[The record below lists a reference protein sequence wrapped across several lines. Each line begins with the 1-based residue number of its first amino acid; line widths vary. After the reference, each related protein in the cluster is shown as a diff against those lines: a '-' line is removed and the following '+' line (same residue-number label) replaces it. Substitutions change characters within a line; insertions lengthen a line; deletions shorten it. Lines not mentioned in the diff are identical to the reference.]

1 MKIELSK
8 IPKEFGE
15 LMKKEKIPCLQI
27 GMLKNGKKS
36 FDIEVI
42 VKRPERYNNK
52 ELLKKIPKTYKG
64 FEVKII

>member
-1 MKIELSK
+1 MEIELSK

-15 LMKKEKIPCLQI
+15 LMKEKKVPCLQI
-27 GMLKNGKKS
+27 GVLKNEKKS

-64 FEVKII
+64 FEVKIV